1 MSRAMKIRVSVCCLL
16 LILPL
21 ANARAESSAEP
32 DSTSPRRLS
41 LSSVITGLPN
51 STSDAFAMSFTCES
65 IPVWAGILG
74 STAVLYHYDED
85 IYHGGQTLGRRWG
98 LSNREN
104 TRTTVEVGPYNIL
117 RLPTDTASALYFL
130 GDGWM
135 HGTIA
140 AGFLASGYLSDNT
153 KAVNTGIEIV
163 HGMVISTVF
172 SQVLKHAFGR
182 ESPSQSTEPRGR
194 WRPFPSIKSYNT
206 RTAEYDAMPSG
217 HVMTATL
224 MFTIVR
230 GNYPQYDKYLLPTEV
245 IWLTALGFGMVNNG
259 VHWASDYPLGI
270 AMGYVF
276 GKAALNLANDRTALG
291 SKQEQTSMFFPGYDS
306 QTLTA
311 NWLKRF

>member
-1 MSRAMKIRVSVCCLL
+1 MRSSYLKKIVTLSILLALPMSQAFAQTEKRI
-16 LILPL
+16 PL
-21 ANARAESSAEP
+21 ASI
-32 DSTSPRRLS
+32 
-41 LSSVITGLPN
+41 ITGFPQ
-51 STSDAFAMSFTCES
+51 STNEAFGMSFSKDS
-65 IPVWAGILG
+65 IPIWAGILG
-74 STAVLYHYDED
+74 STALLYHYDED

-98 LSNREN
+98 LSNKEN

-117 RLPTDTASALYFL
+117 RLPTDAASSLYFL

-140 AGFLASGYLSDNT
+140 AGFLATGYISDNT
-153 KAVNTGIEIV
+153 RAVNTGIEIV
-163 HGMVISTVF
+163 HGMVVSTVF
-172 SQVLKHAFGR
+172 SQLLKHAFGR

-194 WRPFPSIKSYNT
+194 WRPFPSIKAYNT

-224 MFTIVR
+224 MFTVVR
-230 GNYPQYDKYLLPTEV
+230 GNYPELDKYLLPTEV
-245 IWLTALGFGMVNNG
+245 VWLTALGFGMVNNG

-276 GKAALNLANDRTALG
+276 GKAALHLADEKKSSG
-291 SKQEQTSMFFPGYDS
+291 GKEPETSMIFPGYDN